1 MRGPMSTRTL
11 RTSVVALLTAG
22 LAAGMLGTTPAEAAG
37 LRGGRV
43 TWYAWYATGE
53 RVRVTD
59 TRADGYA
66 FGVRLYD
73 TRRPKAVRTCAVN
86 GRGRSRVCDFA
97 FPEGRRITIVA
108 RLTKGSRA
116 LYAGSVQVRS

>member
-1 MRGPMSTRTL
+1 MSTRTL

-22 LAAGMLGTTPAEAAG
+22 FAAGTLGTTPAEAAG

-43 TWYAWYATGE
+43 TWYAAGE

-97 FPEGRRITIVA
+97 FPEGRRIIIVA
-108 RLTKGSRA
+108 RLKKGSRA